1 MSLPDDSPHTPSL
14 FRWSPYSIKRT
25 MFSWL
30 LLITVVYAVQPP
42 PSYRPF
48 IVNNFDLNDY
58 HSHNTILRFLNSIQ
72 NNRSR
77 VRSLGLSS
85 EQRHI
90 PIVKIS
96 ALDTT
101 RPPVEVFIDAGFHA
115 REWISVATALRLIYN
130 LSRTNDWPSNVNIY
144 VVPVA
149 NPDGYEYTRT
159 FDRDWRNTRS
169 ILAPNF
175 RNCRGVDANRNFP
188 FHWAGQGTSNDPC
201 SEIYHGPRPLSEPE
215 ARVVA
220 QFLSKHANTLRAY
233 ISLHSYHNAILVPF
247 GYRSNARP
255 RDYDELMWTALDM
268 TRAMNSLYGNNYTA
282 INSAQL
288 YPAAG
293 CSDDYAKS
301 LGIKYVYTM
310 ELTTGEFNRQY
321 VGFETPRELIQ
332 QTYDEVRAALLTL
345 LLKVSEL

>member
-1 MSLPDDSPHTPSL
+1 MTLRDDSVLVNIFRPSL
-14 FRWSPYSIKRT
+14 LALIKKA
-25 MFSWL
+25 MLLWL
-30 LLITVVYAVQPP
+30 GLITVVAGFAPP

-48 IVNNFDLNDY
+48 VVNNFDLNDY
-58 HSHNTILRFLNSIQ
+58 HPHNNILKFLNSIQ
-72 NNRSR
+72 NNRTR
-77 VRSLGLSS
+77 VRSLGVSS
-85 EQRHI
+85 ERRHI

-96 ALDTT
+96 ALDETK
-101 RPPVEVFIDAGFHA
+101 PPVDVFVDAGFHA
-115 REWISVATALRLIYN
+115 REWISIATALNLIYN
-130 LSRTNDWPSNVNIY
+130 LSRSNDWPSNINLYI
-144 VVPVA
+144 VPVA

-159 FDRDWRNTRS
+159 VDRDWRNTRS
-169 ILAPNF
+169 ILAPNLKS
-175 RNCRGVDANRNFP
+175 CRGVDANRNFP

-220 QFLSKHANTLRAY
+220 QFLSKRANSLKVY
-233 ISLHSYHNAILVPF
+233 VSLHSYHNAILVPY
-247 GYRSNARP
+247 GYRYNARP
-255 RDYDELMWTALDM
+255 RDYNELMWTALEM
-268 TRAMNSLYGNNYTA
+268 TQAMNSLYGNNYTA

-310 ELTTGEFNRQY
+310 ELTTGEYGGQY

-345 LLKVSEL
+345 MWKTVQE